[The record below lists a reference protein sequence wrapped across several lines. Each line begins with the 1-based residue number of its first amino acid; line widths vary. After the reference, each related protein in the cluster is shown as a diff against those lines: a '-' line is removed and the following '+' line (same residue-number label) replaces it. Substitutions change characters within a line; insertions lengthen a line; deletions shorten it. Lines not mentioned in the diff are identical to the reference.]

1 MRKLQSFAHLMRKA
15 KSFEKILMLGK
26 IEGKRRGQQRMMDGL
41 YHQFNGQELG
51 QTLGDSE
58 RQWSLECCSPLGFKE
73 LDMT

>member
-1 MRKLQSFAHLMRKA
+1 MRKA

-58 RQWSLECCSPLGFKE
+58 RQ
-73 LDMT
+73 